1 MQTLR
6 EKGSVEMNSKSQ
18 TSKKRAL
25 ELRRQEKRARKEA
38 KRQARNTQ
46 QTASER
52 SVFRY
57 DRTLAYAP
65 DLRD

>member
-38 KRQARNTQ
+38 KRQARKSATVHLTETQ
-46 QTASER
+46 S
-52 SVFRY
+52 
-57 DRTLAYAP
+57 
-65 DLRD
+65 